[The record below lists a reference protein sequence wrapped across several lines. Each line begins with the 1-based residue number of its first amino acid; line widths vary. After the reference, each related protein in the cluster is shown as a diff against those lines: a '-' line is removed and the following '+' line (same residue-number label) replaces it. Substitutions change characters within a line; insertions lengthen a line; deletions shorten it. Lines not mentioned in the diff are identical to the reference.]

1 MTINLTEFSR
11 DREAGE
17 DQGDNHGL
25 MPHATPVPPRRSD
38 LVSVAGNEATKV
50 EER

>member
-1 MTINLTEFSR
+1 LTEFSR

-17 DQGDNHGL
+17 EQGDKQGL
-25 MPHATPVPPRRSD
+25 LPHATPVPPGHS
-38 LVSVAGNEATKV
+38 SQAPVAADEATDV